1 MPAFAVPASAAL
13 PRAAMRTGMA
23 LPAWLVH
30 RGKIGFRDNDKRE
43 DAFFASSRSRMDI
56 GALCFAESLK

>member
-1 MPAFAVPASAAL
+1 
-13 PRAAMRTGMA
+13 MA

-56 GALCFAESLK
+56 GALCFAESLE